1 MEKKKGFTLIEL
13 IAVLVIMAIL
23 ALIVVSLVMSVIKK
37 AKESF
42 RRRSIDAYGRSV
54 ELAVSSYL
62 LDRGSLPSNLKTLN
76 VEYNGAKVECNI
88 MMIKE
93 NGSVYL
99 SECKVNNVE
108 VLDNSTRDGWYH
120 YNTKDYTDKEYI
132 DIYGEELQ
140 EASINYYRAYGSIVK
155 DYKKLSIKNIG
166 KKVQCD
172 VRINYDG
179 SVYLTDCSVG
189 KNKIKDET
197 EDGYYHY
204 GSFKYGVGD
213 KITYKDND
221 YYVIKNSDENDSTVT
236 MLKAEPLTVDEVNM
250 YGGVGTDNNYV
261 NVETTTYPTADYYK
275 VAYNVNGYGGMAFY
289 SSSYCRTNSPHSGC
303 RAGYNGSHIRHVVNA
318 WGNDNTNTDD
328 LEIDFTGYS
337 VRLITYDELMDN
349 LGYGGSKDVNENVPS
364 WVYNDNYWYW
374 TMTEQD
380 YVTYFG
386 KTNMFSVG
394 TDGNIYYS
402 IVSSYGGVVRPVIT
416 IKKSAIN

>member
-13 IAVLVIMAIL
+13 IAVLVIIAII
-23 ALIVVSLVMSVIKK
+23 ALIVVSIVMSVIKK
-37 AKESF
+37 VKESS

-76 VEYNGAKVECNI
+76 VEYSGAKVECNI

-213 KITYKDND
+213 KITYKNND
-221 YYVIKNSDENDSTVT
+221 YYVIKNSDENSQEIT
-236 MLKAEPLTVDEVNM
+236 MIKAEMLTGNEISRYGQGHINNNVNIGSGSPYCSNYNSPCGVQWYSGYHCGYNPYNNPRWQNDACRTDYEYSEIKYIVDGWGEYQVDENDMV
-250 YGGVGTDNNYV
+250 
-261 NVETTTYPTADYYK
+261 AD
-275 VAYNVNGYGGMAFY
+275 
-289 SSSYCRTNSPHSGC
+289 T
-303 RAGYNGSHIRHVVNA
+303 
-318 WGNDNTNTDD
+318 
-328 LEIDFTGYS
+328 TGYS
-337 VRLITYDELMDN
+337 VRLLTKEEYNYLE
-349 LGYGGSKDVNENVPS
+349 NEINS
-364 WVYNDNYWYW
+364 NGNDSISEWLYPESSISYW
-374 TMTEQD
+374 TMSVCNASNKQVCIVNKD
-380 YVTYFG
+380 SMSASYVYAFAY
-386 KTNMFSVG
+386 
-394 TDGNIYYS
+394 IA
-402 IVSSYGGVVRPVIT
+402 VRPVIT

>member
-1 MEKKKGFTLIEL
+1 MDKKKGFTLIEL
-13 IAVLVIMAIL
+13 IAVLVIMAII
-23 ALIVVSLVMSVIKK
+23 ALIVVPLVMSIIKK
-37 AKESF
+37 AKESS
-42 RRRSIDAYGRSV
+42 RRRSVDAYGRSV

-62 LDRGSLPSNLKTLN
+62 LDRGSLPSDLKTLN
-76 VEYNGAKVECNI
+76 VEYSGDKVECNI
-88 MMIKE
+88 MMMKE

-99 SECKVNNVE
+99 SECKVNNVD

-140 EASINYYRAYGSIVK
+140 EASIKHYQMYGAIVQ
-155 DYKKLSIKNIG
+155 DYKTLSIKNVG

-213 KITYKDND
+213 KITYNGND
-221 YYVIKNSDENDSTVT
+221 YYVIKNSDENDSTIT
-236 MLKAEPLTVDEVNM
+236 LLKAEPLTVDEVNT

-261 NVETTTYPTADYYK
+261 NVGTTKYTTADYYK
-275 VAYNVNGYGGMAFY
+275 VAYNVHGYGGMAYY
-289 SSSYCRTNSPHSGC
+289 SSSSCRTYNQYSGC
-303 RAGYNGSHIRHVVNA
+303 STGYNGSHISHVVNA
-318 WGNDNTNTDD
+318 WGSDNTNTDD
-328 LEIDFTGYS
+328 LEADFTGYS
-337 VRLITYDELMDN
+337 IRLITYDELMDN
-349 LGYGGSKDVNENVPS
+349 LGYAGSRDVNENVPS

-380 YVTYFG
+380 YVTYSG
-386 KTNMFSVG
+386 KENVFSVSNS
-394 TDGNIYYS
+394 GNILYS
-402 IVSSYGGVVRPVIT
+402 KVSLYSGVVRPVINL
-416 IKKSAIN
+416 KKSAIN